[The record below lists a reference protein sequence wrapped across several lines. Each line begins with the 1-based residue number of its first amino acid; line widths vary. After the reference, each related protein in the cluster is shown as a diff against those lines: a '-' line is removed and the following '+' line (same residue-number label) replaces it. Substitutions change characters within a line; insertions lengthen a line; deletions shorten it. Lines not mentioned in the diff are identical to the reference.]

1 MDRCSSLQG
10 LSNLTRPSPIYFS
23 RQVLLLNLELVV
35 LARTTGQHTL
45 HLPPYTQA
53 WGDRHTP
60 AFMWVPGI
68 STQAFRLTQQAPH
81 QHTAPAPRLVLKPQR
96 NLNTQGPKRSTP
108 PRHLLGLNVIN
119 PTVAY
124 KFTSPDRSTNPADSI
139 CNLASS
145 PRPCVGMTAAGAPQP
160 PPPSDGEGCERWI
173 RPTVSQAALP
183 VPWLVFLYGTK
194 LCIFI
199 VTFVPPG

>member
-1 MDRCSSLQG
+1 MAG
-10 LSNLTRPSPIYFS
+10 T
-23 RQVLLLNLELVV
+23 
-35 LARTTGQHTL
+35 AGQHTL

-60 AFMWVPGI
+60 AFMWVLRI

-96 NLNTQGPKRSTP
+96 ILNTQGPKRSTP
-108 PRHLLGLNVIN
+108 PSHLLGLNVIN

-124 KFTSPDRSTNPADSI
+124 KSTLPADSI

-145 PRPCVGMTAAGAPQP
+145 PRPCIGMTAAGAPQP
-160 PPPSDGEGCERWI
+160 PLLSAGEECERWV

-199 VTFVPPG
+199 VTFVPSG